1 MTLLKAIFDSH
12 ASLEWVYNMRA
23 PLSWIK
29 EFVDIPES
37 ITAEQIS
44 DGLIRVGF
52 EVEEIITQGSDLTG
66 PLVFAQVLSI
76 EELTEFKKPVRY
88 VGLDCGENATRYV
101 ICGAT
106 NFAVGDVI
114 VAALPG
120 AVLPGDFVIAARET
134 YGKTS
139 NGMICSARELG
150 LGDDHSGIMTFTE
163 GSVTIGA
170 DAIAGLLIND
180 VIFDIAVN
188 PDRGYALSIRGIAR
202 EVAASQGLA
211 FRDPV
216 EPLRG
221 LTFPETGKGVAAKI
235 ADPSTASV
243 FYLRTLS
250 DFDPTATTPLWMRR
264 RIEKMGMRAISLVV
278 DVTNYVMLELGQPLH
293 AFDKS
298 KIKGGLTIKRA
309 GKAQPFTTLDGQI
322 RQLDP
327 DDLMVCDDEQPLAL
341 AGTMGGASSEISDS
355 TTEIA
360 LEAVRFE
367 PICVAK
373 NSRRHKLSSEA
384 SRRLERS
391 VDPSLA
397 EFASARFVQLL
408 TENSSAR
415 HVATV
420 VAGEPRYAPVVKID
434 PAFISRTL
442 GVEIAPSK
450 IAEVLRIIGCDV
462 DEKTFEVDPPSWRSD
477 LLTPSD
483 FTEEVA
489 RMIGYD
495 QIPSVLP
502 PRPLHASL
510 TVNQKRRRAVA
521 QMFANRGLAEVQTF
535 PFTNQETIDFMGFVG
550 ERAAT
555 YKIANPMSEE
565 FPLMRVHLVPG
576 LIEVAARNISRGAK
590 DFAIFEMGSIFRSSQ
605 KLVPFISPDLSQ
617 RPDQKQIEE
626 IFASVPTQGY
636 HVAGLLVGKNETEDW
651 QGKARSYTWQDA
663 IACAQDVL
671 SLCHLKWTVE
681 RSEFA
686 PWHPGRCAELVVNGK
701 AVAHA
706 GELHPR
712 IVAKYGLPERSVA
725 FAVALSALPES
736 ELVRPSTVGTMPA
749 ALQDVALI
757 VDAGVAASAVESAL
771 RTGAGD
777 LLESITLFDR
787 YDKLGDDKI
796 SLAFSLVF
804 RAPDRTL
811 TGAEVAAMREA
822 AVAEAFKATGAILRT
837 A

>member
-1 MTLLKAIFDSH
+1 
-12 ASLEWVYNMRA
+12 MRA
-23 PLSWIK
+23 PLSWIN
-29 EFVDIPES
+29 EFVEIPSGTSPES
-37 ITAEQIS
+37 ISEA
-44 DGLIRVGF
+44 LIRVGF
-52 EVEEIITQGSDLTG
+52 EVEEIITQGADLSG
-66 PLVFAQVLSI
+66 PLVFAKVLSI

-88 VGLDCGENATRYV
+88 VGLDCGEQETRYV

-106 NFAVGDVI
+106 NFEVGDCV

-120 AVLPGDFVIAARET
+120 AVLPGDFKIGARET
-134 YGKTS
+134 YGKIS

-150 LGDDHSGIMTFTE
+150 LGDDHSGIMTFSE
-163 GSVTIGA
+163 ESVTIGS
-170 DAIAGLLIND
+170 DAIAGLEIND
-180 VIFDIAVN
+180 VIFDISIN

-202 EVAASQGLA
+202 EVAGSLGFT

-216 EPLRG
+216 DAVRS
-221 LTFPETGKGVAAKI
+221 LTFTETGKGVSAKI
-235 ADPSTASV
+235 ADPDTASV

-250 DFDPTATTPLWMRR
+250 NFDAKATTPLWMRR
-264 RIEKMGMRAISLVV
+264 RIEKMGMRSISLVV

-309 GKAQPFTTLDGQI
+309 GKAQPFTTLDGQV

-341 AGTMGGASSEISDS
+341 AGTMGGAYSEISE
-355 TTEIA
+355 TTTDIA
-360 LEAVRFE
+360 LEAVRFD

-384 SRRLERS
+384 SRRLERG

-397 EFASARFVQLL
+397 QFASARFVQLL
-408 TENSSAR
+408 TEHSSAE

-420 VAGEPRYAPVVKID
+420 VDGEPRFAPVVKLD
-434 PAFISRTL
+434 PAFVSRIL
-442 GVEIAPSK
+442 GFDIPATQ
-450 IAEVLRIIGCDV
+450 IAEILRVIGCDV
-462 DEKTFEVDPPSWRSD
+462 DEATFEVDPPSWRSD
-477 LLTPSD
+477 LLTEAD
-483 FTEEVA
+483 LTEEVA

-495 QIPSVLP
+495 KIPSVLP
-502 PRPLHASL
+502 PRPLHATL
-510 TVNQKRRRAVA
+510 TPTQKRRRAVA
-521 QMFANRGLAEVQTF
+521 NMLANRGLAEVQTF

-555 YKIANPMSEE
+555 YRIANPMSEE

-576 LIEVAARNISRGAK
+576 LIEVAQRNISRGAK

-605 KLVPFISPDLSQ
+605 KLVPFISPDLQ
-617 RPDQKQIEE
+617 KRPDQKIIDG
-626 IFASVPTQGY
+626 IFASVPPQAF
-636 HVAGLLVGKNETEDW
+636 HVAGLLVGKIEEEDW

-663 IACAQDVL
+663 IALAQDIL
-671 SLCHLKWTVE
+671 QLCNLEWTVK
-681 RSEFA
+681 RSDFA
-686 PWHPGRCAELVVNGK
+686 PWHPGRCAELIVDGK

-725 FAVALSALPES
+725 FAVGLSALPDS
-736 ELVRPSTVGTMPA
+736 PRVRPTTVGTMPA

-757 VDAGVAASAVESAL
+757 VDASVPAADVEKAL
-771 RTGAGD
+771 REGAGE

-787 YDKLGDDKI
+787 YDKLGDNKI

-811 TGAEVAAMREA
+811 TGAEVTQMREA
-822 AVAEAFKATGAILRT
+822 AVAAAAKSTGAILRT

>member
-1 MTLLKAIFDSH
+1 
-12 ASLEWVYNMRA
+12 MRA

-29 EFVDIPES
+29 EFVDIPAS
-37 ITAEQIS
+37 VTADQIS

-52 EVEEIITQGSDLTG
+52 EVEEIIYQGADLTG
-66 PLVFAQVLSI
+66 PLKFAKVLSI
-76 EELTEFKKPVRY
+76 EEITEFKKPIRY
-88 VGLDCGENATRYV
+88 VGLDCGEGETRYV

-106 NFAVGDVI
+106 NFAVGDLV

-120 AVLPGDFVIAARET
+120 AVLPGDFKIGARET

-150 LGDDHSGIMTFTE
+150 ISEDHEGIMVFSE
-163 GSVTIGA
+163 AEVTIGA
-170 DAIAGLLIND
+170 DAIQALQIND
-180 VIFDIAVN
+180 VIFDVAVN

-202 EVAASQGLA
+202 EVAGSLDLK
-211 FRDPV
+211 FTDPV
-216 EPLRG
+216 NALRD
-221 LTFPETGKGVAAKI
+221 LKFEDTGKGVSAKI
-235 ADPSTASV
+235 ADKSTASV

-250 DFDPTATTPLWMRR
+250 NFDPKATTPIWMRR
-264 RIEKMGMRAISLVV
+264 RIEKMGMRSISLVV

-309 GKAQPFTTLDGQI
+309 GSAQKFKTLDGVE
-322 RQLDP
+322 RTLDP

-341 AGTMGGASSEISDS
+341 AGTMGGLSSEITET

-360 LEAVRFE
+360 LEAVRFD
-367 PICVAK
+367 PTCVAK

-408 TENSSAR
+408 TENSSAQ

-420 VAGEPRYAPVVKID
+420 VDGEPIYPSLVKID
-434 PAFISRTL
+434 PQYVSKTL
-442 GVEIAPSK
+442 GFDVPTAKVAEI
-450 IAEVLRIIGCDV
+450 LRVVGCDV
-462 DEKTFEVDPPSWRSD
+462 DEKSFTVDPPSWRPD
-477 LLTPSD
+477 LLTAAD

-495 QIPSVLP
+495 KIPSILP
-502 PRPLHASL
+502 PRPLHATL
-510 TVNQKRRRAVA
+510 TQTQKRRRAVA
-521 QMFANRGLAEVQTF
+521 TMLASRGLAEVQTF
-535 PFTNQETIDFMGFVG
+535 PFTNQATIDSMGFVG

-555 YKIANPMSEE
+555 YKVANPMSEE

-576 LIEVAARNISRGAK
+576 LIEVAQRNISRGAK

-605 KLVPFISPDLSQ
+605 KLIPAVSPDLSK
-617 RPDQKQIEE
+617 RPNQKIIDE

-636 HVAGLLVGKNETEDW
+636 HVAGLLVGKIENENW
-651 QGKARSYTWQDA
+651 QGKARAYNWQDA
-663 IACAQDVL
+663 IAYAQDIL
-671 SLCHLKWTVE
+671 ALCNLDYSVA
-681 RSEFA
+681 RSDLA
-686 PWHPGRCAELVVNGK
+686 PWHPGRCAELIVDGK

-712 IVAKYGLPERSVA
+712 IVAAYGLPERSVA

-736 ELVRPSTVGTMPA
+736 TLVRPTTVGTMPA
-749 ALQDVALI
+749 AVQDVALI
-757 VDAGVAASAVESAL
+757 VDSTVSAADLEGAL
-771 RTGAGD
+771 REGAGD

-787 YDKLGDDKI
+787 YDKIGDGKI
-796 SLAFSLVF
+796 SLAFTLVF
-804 RAPDRTL
+804 RASNRTL
-811 TGAEVAAMREA
+811 TGEEVSAMREA
-822 AVAEAFKATGAILRT
+822 ATAVAAAKFGAVVRT

>member
-1 MTLLKAIFDSH
+1 
-12 ASLEWVYNMRA
+12 MRA

-29 EFVDIPES
+29 EFVDIPAS
-37 ITAEQIS
+37 VTPEQIS

-52 EVEEIITQGSDLTG
+52 EVEEIIKQGADLTG
-66 PLVFAQVLSI
+66 PLTFAKVLSI
-76 EELTEFKKPVRY
+76 EEITEFKKPIRY
-88 VGLDCGENATRYV
+88 VGLDCGEGQTRFV

-106 NFAVGDVI
+106 NFVVGDLV

-120 AVLPGDFVIAARET
+120 SVLPGDFKIGARET

-150 LGDDHSGIMTFTE
+150 ISDEHAGIMVFAE
-163 GSVTIGA
+163 GEVTVGA
-170 DAIAGLLIND
+170 DAIEALQIND

-188 PDRGYALSIRGIAR
+188 PDRGYALSIRGVAR
-202 EVAASQGLA
+202 EVAGSLNLA
-211 FRDPV
+211 YTDPV
-216 EPLRG
+216 NALRS
-221 LTFPETGKGVAAKI
+221 LKFEDTGTGVPAKI
-235 ADPSTASV
+235 ADQSTASV

-250 DFDPTATTPLWMRR
+250 NFDPSAKTPMWMRR
-264 RIEKMGMRAISLVV
+264 RIEKMGMRSISLVV

-309 GKAQPFTTLDGQI
+309 GKAQKFVTLDGQE
-322 RQLDP
+322 RELDP
-327 DDLMVCDDEQPLAL
+327 DDLMVCDDDQPLAL
-341 AGTMGGASSEISDS
+341 AGTMGGLSSEITET

-360 LEAVRFE
+360 LEAVRFD
-367 PICVAK
+367 PVCVAK

-408 TENSSAR
+408 TAHSSAQ

-420 VAGEPRYAPVVKID
+420 VDGEPRYAPIVTID
-434 PAFISRTL
+434 PHYISKVL
-442 GVEIAPSK
+442 GFEISPSK
-450 IAEVLRIIGCDV
+450 VAEVLRIIGCDV
-462 DEKTFEVDPPSWRSD
+462 DEKSFAIDPPSWRSD
-477 LLTPSD
+477 LLTAAD
-483 FTEEVA
+483 FAEEVA

-495 QIPSVLP
+495 KIPSVLP

-510 TVNQKRRRAVA
+510 TPNQKRRRAVA
-521 QMFANRGLAEVQTF
+521 IMLASRGFAEVQTF
-535 PFTNQETIDFMGFVG
+535 PFTNQSTIDSMGFVG

-555 YKIANPMSEE
+555 YKVANPMSEE

-576 LIEVAARNISRGAK
+576 LIEVAQRNISRGAK

-605 KLVPFISPDLSQ
+605 KLVSAISPELSK
-617 RPDQKQIEE
+617 RPDQKSIEE
-626 IFASVPTQGY
+626 IFASVPAQGY
-636 HVAGLLVGKNETEDW
+636 HVAGLLVGKTENEDW
-651 QGKARSYTWQDA
+651 QGKARPYNWQDA
-663 IACAQDVL
+663 IAYAQDVL
-671 SLCHLKWTVE
+671 ALCNLEWSVA
-681 RSEFA
+681 RSDLA
-686 PWHPGRCAELVVNGK
+686 PWHPGRCAELIVNGK

-712 IVAKYGLPERSVA
+712 IIAAYGLPERSVA
-725 FAVALSALPES
+725 FAVALSALPDS
-736 ELVRPSTVGTMPA
+736 QLVRPTTVGTMPA
-749 ALQDVALI
+749 AVQDVALI
-757 VDAGVAASAVESAL
+757 VDSTVNAADVEAAL

-787 YDKLGDDKI
+787 YDKIGDGKV
-796 SLAFSLVF
+796 SLAFSMVF
-804 RAPDRTL
+804 RAQDRTL
-811 TGAEVAAMREA
+811 TGEEVSAMREA
-822 AVAEAFKATGAILRT
+822 ATAVAATKFGAVVRT